1 MNKLFKLVRHLT
13 MSLFAMATLIGTTA
27 NAERLLTEN
36 FEYKLGNLYSQ
47 GGWLKYGTQAA
58 GPVQVIDNA
67 LTYPDYQ
74 DKAVG
79 KAVHLT
85 QVASGEDLM
94 RAVSETAISSGKV
107 YLSALVKVNAVADD
121 QYFLSW
127 RLSNPPLLVSLTKKT
142 PPENTRLIAS
152 KGSADGKF
160 VFKISRNSAT
170 LFESTEEFEL
180 GKTYLVVMSYEF
192 KEGTKNDV
200 VQLWVNPA
208 VASTEPKPNAAINSA
223 THTGADMKSFQAI
236 ELRQGSSATKVGP
249 EVIVDAIRVGTAWTD
264 LFDVASTEPTMT
276 VTPTVVYD
284 GSAVAIG
291 SSTTFATYA
300 VEYANLE
307 NPIDVYL
314 TGANRNQFEVSAAT
328 IPAGSGK
335 ATITLTYKPQ
345 AIGKHT
351 ARINFEST
359 VSTLNTGFAATGIA
373 WDPANPPMIVAHS
386 GGLTPFTCKA
396 GEQQK
401 QTITVT
407 TSDLPDYGKAAVKG
421 LSNGAFI
428 ISTATLLKNG
438 NTQIN
443 ITFKPLVPGDYEEVI
458 EFSGIKAV
466 TETIRIY
473 GTATENG
480 TTEDREGDRLPLDD
494 SKPLASYMQN
504 FDGVTKNKPL
514 SIEGWKNLAQVGNRA
529 WWGYTWADG
538 NSAAK
543 VTPYDSKMEETT
555 PCVMTLVS
563 PALDF
568 KNTPNPVLTFKVMGT
583 LMRDGMAD
591 QLEVC
596 YIEKDGEGMYVQPID
611 GLNIPAS
618 PDKNEEWVPYTID
631 LKGLDLADVFFIG
644 FRFNSS
650 RGTESTTSY
659 YIDDF
664 SWGQTNV
671 PLIRPNIREGSFKAT
686 AGKKATSPDIEIEG
700 IALTSDI
707 KISLYGAHKGFFTL
721 STTTL
726 PAAGGKFNLDFLN
739 TEPGEYAVEVDLNSD
754 GAPLT
759 AVIVGVQNETAT
771 GITDV
776 IVDLSQP
783 VSVYDI
789 QGRALI
795 TNKQIS
801 STSELKSAFGEG
813 IYIVKQGEKACK
825 VKL

>member
-1 MNKLFKLVRHLT
+1 M
-13 MSLFAMATLIGTTA
+13 
-27 NAERLLTEN
+27 
-36 FEYKLGNLYSQ
+36 
-47 GGWLKYGTQAA
+47 
-58 GPVQVIDNA
+58 QVIDNA

-121 QYFLSW
+121 QYFLAFIQPTSAGI
-127 RLSNPPLLVSLTKKT
+127 VDKKT

-160 VFKISRNSAT
+160 MFKISRNSAT

-208 VASTEPKPNAAINSA
+208 VASTEPQPNAAINSA

-291 SSTTFATYA
+291 SSTTYATYA

-314 TGANRNQFEVSAAT
+314 TGANRNQFEVSAET

-529 WWGYTWADG
+529 WWGYTWDDG
-538 NSAAK
+538 NGAAK

-650 RGTESTTSY
+650 RGAESTTSY

-686 AGKKATSPDIEIEG
+686 AGKKASSPDIEIEG

-739 TEPGEYAVEVDLNSD
+739 TEPGEYAVEVDLNSE

>member
-36 FEYKLGNLYSQ
+36 FEYELGNLYSQ

-121 QYFLSW
+121 QYFLAFIQPTSAGI
-127 RLSNPPLLVSLTKKT
+127 VDKKT

-192 KEGTKNDV
+192 KEGTKNDM

-208 VASTEPKPNAAINSA
+208 VASTEPQPNAAINSA

-291 SSTTFATYA
+291 SSTTYATYA

-314 TGANRNQFEVSAAT
+314 TGANRNQFEVSAET

-514 SIEGWKNLAQVGNRA
+514 SIEGWKSLAQVGNRA

-631 LKGLDLADVFFIG
+631 LKGLDLADTFFIG

-650 RGTESTTSY
+650 RGAESTTSY

-739 TEPGEYAVEVDLNSD
+739 TEPGEYAVEVDLNSE

>member
-36 FEYKLGNLYSQ
+36 FEYNLGNLYSQ

-94 RAVSETAISSGKV
+94 RAVSATAITSGKV

-121 QYFLSW
+121 QYFLAFIQPTSAGI
-127 RLSNPPLLVSLTKKT
+127 VDKKT

-249 EVIVDAIRVGTAWTD
+249 EVILDAIRVGTAWTD

-314 TGANRNQFEVSAAT
+314 TGANRNQFEVSAET

-650 RGTESTTSY
+650 RGAESTTSY

-739 TEPGEYAVEVDLNSD
+739 TEPGEYAVEVDLNSE

>member
-36 FEYKLGNLYSQ
+36 FEYNLGNLYSQ

-121 QYFLSW
+121 QYFLAFIQPTSAGI
-127 RLSNPPLLVSLTKKT
+127 VDKKT

-249 EVIVDAIRVGTAWTD
+249 EVIIDAIRVGTAWTD

-291 SSTTFATYA
+291 SSTTYATYA

-314 TGANRNQFEVSAAT
+314 TGANRNQFEVSAET

-529 WWGYTWADG
+529 WWGYTWDDG
-538 NSAAK
+538 NGAAK

-631 LKGLDLADVFFIG
+631 LKGLDLADTFFIG

-650 RGTESTTSY
+650 RGAESTTSY

-739 TEPGEYAVEVDLNSD
+739 TEPGEYAVEVDLNSE

-813 IYIVKQGEKACK
+813 IYIVKQGKKACK

>member
-1 MNKLFKLVRHLT
+1 MNKLFKLVKHLT

-36 FEYKLGNLYSQ
+36 FEYELGNLYSQ

-121 QYFLSW
+121 QYFLAFIQPTSAGI
-127 RLSNPPLLVSLTKKT
+127 VDKKT

-208 VASTEPKPNAAINSA
+208 VASTEPQPNAAINSA

-249 EVIVDAIRVGTAWTD
+249 EVIIDAIRVGTAWTD

-314 TGANRNQFEVSAAT
+314 TGANRNQFEVSAET

-428 ISTATLLKNG
+428 ISTAILLKNG

-543 VTPYDSKMEETT
+543 VTPYDSKMEEST

-631 LKGLDLADVFFIG
+631 LKGLDLADTFFIG

-650 RGTESTTSY
+650 RGAESTTSY

-739 TEPGEYAVEVDLNSD
+739 TEPGEYAVEVDLNSE

-801 STSELKSAFGEG
+801 STSELKSTFGEG

>member
-36 FEYKLGNLYSQ
+36 FEYNLGNLYSQ

-121 QYFLSW
+121 QYFLAFIQPTSAGI
-127 RLSNPPLLVSLTKKT
+127 VDKKT
-142 PPENTRLIAS
+142 PLENTRLIAS

-314 TGANRNQFEVSAAT
+314 TGANRNQFEVSAET

-359 VSTLNTGFAATGIA
+359 VSTLNTGFAATAIA
-373 WDPANPPMIVAHS
+373 WDPANPPTIVAHS
-386 GGLTPFTCKA
+386 EGLTPFTCKA

-407 TSDLPDYGKAAVKG
+407 TSNLPDYGKAAVKG

-494 SKPLASYMQN
+494 SKPLASYVQN

-650 RGTESTTSY
+650 RGAESTTSY

-739 TEPGEYAVEVDLNSD
+739 TEPGEYAVEVDLNSE

-759 AVIVGVQNETAT
+759 AVIVGVQNETVT

>member
-1 MNKLFKLVRHLT
+1 MNKLFKLVKHLT

-36 FEYKLGNLYSQ
+36 FEYELGNLYSQ

-94 RAVSETAISSGKV
+94 RAVSETAFSSGKV

-121 QYFLSW
+121 QYFLAFIQPTSAGI
-127 RLSNPPLLVSLTKKT
+127 VDKKT

-249 EVIVDAIRVGTAWTD
+249 EVIIDAIRVGTAWTD

-314 TGANRNQFEVSAAT
+314 TGANRNQFEVSAET

-373 WDPANPPMIVAHS
+373 WDPENPPMIVAHS
-386 GGLTPFTCKA
+386 EGLTPFTCKA

-407 TSDLPDYGKAAVKG
+407 TSDLPDYGKVAVKG

-466 TETIRIY
+466 TKTIRIT

-631 LKGLDLADVFFIG
+631 LKGLDLADTFFIG

-650 RGTESTTSY
+650 RGAESTTSY

-739 TEPGEYAVEVDLNSD
+739 TEPGEYAVEVDLNSE

>member
-1 MNKLFKLVRHLT
+1 MNKLFKLVKHLT

-36 FEYKLGNLYSQ
+36 FEYELGNLYSQ

-107 YLSALVKVNAVADD
+107 YLSALVKVNAVADN
-121 QYFLSW
+121 QYFLAFIQPTSAGI
-127 RLSNPPLLVSLTKKT
+127 VDKKT

-291 SSTTFATYA
+291 SSTTYATYA

-314 TGANRNQFEVSAAT
+314 TGANRNQFEVSAET

-428 ISTATLLKNG
+428 ISTTTLLKNG

-650 RGTESTTSY
+650 RGAESTTSY

-739 TEPGEYAVEVDLNSD
+739 TEPGEYAVEVDLNSE

>member
-36 FEYKLGNLYSQ
+36 FEYELGNLYSQ

-121 QYFLSW
+121 QYFLAFIQPTSAGI
-127 RLSNPPLLVSLTKKT
+127 VDKKT

-152 KGSADGKF
+152 KGSADSKF

-170 LFESTEEFEL
+170 LFESTKEFEL

-291 SSTTFATYA
+291 SNTTYATYA

-314 TGANRNQFEVSAAT
+314 TGANRNQFEVSAET

-543 VTPYDSKMEETT
+543 VTPYDSKMEEST

-650 RGTESTTSY
+650 RGAESTTSY

-739 TEPGEYAVEVDLNSD
+739 TEPGEYAVEVDLNSE

>member
-1 MNKLFKLVRHLT
+1 MNKFFKLVRHLT

-36 FEYKLGNLYSQ
+36 FEYELGNLYSQ

-58 GPVQVIDNA
+58 GPVQVINNA

-79 KAVHLT
+79 KAVQLT

-121 QYFLSW
+121 QYFLAFIQPTSAGI
-127 RLSNPPLLVSLTKKT
+127 VDKKT

-314 TGANRNQFEVSAAT
+314 TGANRNQFEVSAET

-373 WDPANPPMIVAHS
+373 WDPENPPMIVAHS

-529 WWGYTWADG
+529 WWGYTWDDG
-538 NSAAK
+538 NGAAK

-631 LKGLDLADVFFIG
+631 LKGLDLADMFFIG

-650 RGTESTTSY
+650 RGAESTTSY

-739 TEPGEYAVEVDLNSD
+739 TEPGEYAVEVDLNSE

>member
-36 FEYKLGNLYSQ
+36 FEYELGNLYSQ

-121 QYFLSW
+121 QYFLAFIQPTSAGI
-127 RLSNPPLLVSLTKKT
+127 VDKKT

-208 VASTEPKPNAAINSA
+208 VASTEPQPNAAINSA

-291 SSTTFATYA
+291 SSTTYATYA

-314 TGANRNQFEVSAAT
+314 TGANRNQFEVSAET

-631 LKGLDLADVFFIG
+631 LKGLDLADTFFIG

-650 RGTESTTSY
+650 RGAESTTSY

-739 TEPGEYAVEVDLNSD
+739 TEPGEYAVEVDLNSE

>member
-36 FEYKLGNLYSQ
+36 FEYELGNLYSQ

-58 GPVQVIDNA
+58 GPVQVINNA

-74 DKAVG
+74 DKALG

-121 QYFLSW
+121 QYFLAFIQPTSAGI
-127 RLSNPPLLVSLTKKT
+127 VDKKT

-152 KGSADGKF
+152 KGSVDGKF

-291 SSTTFATYA
+291 SSTTFATYD

-314 TGANRNQFEVSAAT
+314 TGANRNQFEVSAET

-351 ARINFEST
+351 ARINFESS

-373 WDPANPPMIVAHS
+373 WDPENPPTIVAHS
-386 GGLTPFTCKA
+386 EGLTPFTCKA

-407 TSDLPDYGKAAVKG
+407 TSNLPDYGKAAVKG

-458 EFSGIKAV
+458 EFSGIKAT
-466 TETIRIY
+466 TETIRIT
-473 GTATENG
+473 GKATENG

-494 SKPLASYMQN
+494 SKPLASYVQN

-631 LKGLDLADVFFIG
+631 LKGLDLADTFFIG

-650 RGTESTTSY
+650 RGAESTTSY

-671 PLIRPNIREGSFKAT
+671 PLIRPNIREGSFRAT

-739 TEPGEYAVEVDLNSD
+739 TEPGEYAVEVDLNSE

-789 QGRALI
+789 QGHALI

>member
-36 FEYKLGNLYSQ
+36 FEYELGNLYSQ

-121 QYFLSW
+121 QYFLAFIQPTSAGI
-127 RLSNPPLLVSLTKKT
+127 VDKKT

-208 VASTEPKPNAAINSA
+208 VASTEPQPNATINSA

-249 EVIVDAIRVGTAWTD
+249 EVIIDAIRVGTAWTD

-314 TGANRNQFEVSAAT
+314 TGANRNQFEVSTET

-351 ARINFEST
+351 ARINFESS

-373 WDPANPPMIVAHS
+373 WDPENPPMIVAHS

-466 TETIRIY
+466 TETIRIS
-473 GTATENG
+473 GKATENG

-494 SKPLASYMQN
+494 SKPLASYVQN

-568 KNTPNPVLTFKVMGT
+568 KKTPNPVLTFKVMGT
-583 LMRDGMAD
+583 LMRNGMAD

-631 LKGLDLADVFFIG
+631 LKGLDLADTFFIG

-650 RGTESTTSY
+650 RGAESTTSY

-671 PLIRPNIREGSFKAT
+671 PLIRPNIRQGSFKAT

-739 TEPGEYAVEVDLNSD
+739 TEPGEYAVEVDLNSE

>member
-36 FEYKLGNLYSQ
+36 FEYELGSLYSQ
-47 GGWLKYGTQAA
+47 GGWLKYGTQAT

-121 QYFLSW
+121 QYFLAFIQPTSAGI
-127 RLSNPPLLVSLTKKT
+127 VDKKT

-291 SSTTFATYA
+291 SSTTYATYA

-314 TGANRNQFEVSAAT
+314 TGANRNQFEVSAET

-529 WWGYTWADG
+529 WWGYTWDDG
-538 NSAAK
+538 NGAAK
-543 VTPYDSKMEETT
+543 VTPYDSKMEEST

-631 LKGLDLADVFFIG
+631 LKGLDLADTFFIG

-650 RGTESTTSY
+650 RGAESTTSY

-726 PAAGGKFNLDFLN
+726 PAVGGKFNLDFLN
-739 TEPGEYAVEVDLNSD
+739 TEPGEYAVEVDLNSE

>member
-36 FEYKLGNLYSQ
+36 FEYNLGNLYSQ

-94 RAVSETAISSGKV
+94 RAVSATAITSGKV

-121 QYFLSW
+121 QYFLAFIQPTSAGI
-127 RLSNPPLLVSLTKKT
+127 VDKKT

-291 SSTTFATYA
+291 SSTTYATYA

-314 TGANRNQFEVSAAT
+314 TGANRNQFEVSAET

-345 AIGKHT
+345 AIGKHS
-351 ARINFEST
+351 ARINFESS
-359 VSTLNTGFAATGIA
+359 VSTLNTGFAATAIA
-373 WDPANPPMIVAHS
+373 WDPANPPTIVAHS
-386 GGLTPFTCKA
+386 EGLTPFTCKA

-407 TSDLPDYGKAAVKG
+407 TSNLPDYGKAAVKG
-421 LSNGAFI
+421 LSNSAFI

-458 EFSGIKAV
+458 EFSGIKAT
-466 TETIRIY
+466 TETIRIT

-650 RGTESTTSY
+650 RGAESTTSY

-739 TEPGEYAVEVDLNSD
+739 TEPGEYAVEVDLNSE

-801 STSELKSAFGEG
+801 SASELKSAFGEG

>member
-1 MNKLFKLVRHLT
+1 MNKLFKLVKHLT

-36 FEYKLGNLYSQ
+36 FEYNLGNLYSQ

-121 QYFLSW
+121 QYFLAFIQPTSAGI
-127 RLSNPPLLVSLTKKT
+127 VDKKT

-208 VASTEPKPNAAINSA
+208 VASTEPQPNAAINSA

-291 SSTTFATYA
+291 SSTTYATYA

-314 TGANRNQFEVSAAT
+314 TGANRNQFEVSAET

-529 WWGYTWADG
+529 WWGYTWDDG
-538 NSAAK
+538 NGAAK
-543 VTPYDSKMEETT
+543 VTPYDSKMEEST

-631 LKGLDLADVFFIG
+631 LKGLDLADTFFIG

-650 RGTESTTSY
+650 RGAESTTSY

-739 TEPGEYAVEVDLNSD
+739 TEPGEYAVEVDLNSE

>member
-1 MNKLFKLVRHLT
+1 MNKSISILKHLFGILAIVALCGVP
-13 MSLFAMATLIGTTA
+13 AQ
-27 NAERLLTEN
+27 AERMLTEN
-36 FEYKLGNLYSQ
+36 FEYELGNLYSQ

-94 RAVSETAISSGKV
+94 RALSETAISSGKV

-121 QYFLSW
+121 QYFLAFIQPTSAGI
-127 RLSNPPLLVSLTKKT
+127 VDKKT

-152 KGSADGKF
+152 KGSVDGKF

-314 TGANRNQFEVSAAT
+314 TGANRNQFEVSAET

-373 WDPANPPMIVAHS
+373 WDPENPPMIVAHS
-386 GGLTPFTCKA
+386 EGLTPFTCKA

-458 EFSGIKAV
+458 EFSGIKAT
-466 TETIRIY
+466 TETIRIT

-494 SKPLASYMQN
+494 SKPLASYVQN
-504 FDGVTKNKPL
+504 FDGVIKNKPL

-538 NSAAK
+538 NGAAK

-650 RGTESTTSY
+650 RGAESTTSY

-739 TEPGEYAVEVDLNSD
+739 TEPGEYAVEVDLNSE

>member
-1 MNKLFKLVRHLT
+1 MNKLFKLVKHLT

-36 FEYKLGNLYSQ
+36 FEYELGNLYSQ

-79 KAVHLT
+79 NAVHLT

-121 QYFLSW
+121 QYFLAFIQPTSAGI
-127 RLSNPPLLVSLTKKT
+127 VDKKT

-208 VASTEPKPNAAINSA
+208 VASTEPQPNAAINSA

-249 EVIVDAIRVGTAWTD
+249 EVIIDAIRVGTAWTD

-291 SSTTFATYA
+291 SSTTYATYA

-314 TGANRNQFEVSAAT
+314 TGANRNQFEVSAET

-739 TEPGEYAVEVDLNSD
+739 TEPGEYAVEVDLNSE

-789 QGRALI
+789 QGHALI

>member
-36 FEYKLGNLYSQ
+36 FEYELGNLYSQ

-58 GPVQVIDNA
+58 GPVQVINNA

-121 QYFLSW
+121 QYFLAFIQPTSAGI
-127 RLSNPPLLVSLTKKT
+127 VDKKT

-200 VQLWVNPA
+200 LQLWVNPA
-208 VASTEPKPNAAINSA
+208 VASTEPQPNAAINSA

-291 SSTTFATYA
+291 SSTTYATYA

-314 TGANRNQFEVSAAT
+314 TGANRNQFEVSAET

-739 TEPGEYAVEVDLNSD
+739 TEPGEYAVEVDLNSE

>member
-36 FEYKLGNLYSQ
+36 FEYNLGNLYSQ

-58 GPVQVIDNA
+58 DPVQVIDNA

-121 QYFLSW
+121 QYFLAFIQPTSAGI
-127 RLSNPPLLVSLTKKT
+127 VDKKT

-208 VASTEPKPNAAINSA
+208 VASTEPQPNAAINSA

-314 TGANRNQFEVSAAT
+314 TGANRNQFEVSAET

-373 WDPANPPMIVAHS
+373 WDPENPPTIVAHS

-407 TSDLPDYGKAAVKG
+407 TSNLPDYGKAAVKG

-529 WWGYTWADG
+529 WWGYTWDDG
-538 NSAAK
+538 NGAAK
-543 VTPYDSKMEETT
+543 VTPYDSKMEEST

-631 LKGLDLADVFFIG
+631 LKGLDLADTFFIG

-650 RGTESTTSY
+650 RGAESTTSY

-739 TEPGEYAVEVDLNSD
+739 TEPGEYAVEVDLNSE

>member
-36 FEYKLGNLYSQ
+36 FEYNLGNLYSQ

-94 RAVSETAISSGKV
+94 RAVSATAITSGKV

-121 QYFLSW
+121 QYFLAFIQPTSAGI
-127 RLSNPPLLVSLTKKT
+127 VDKKT

-236 ELRQGSSATKVGP
+236 ELRQGSSSTKVGP

-291 SSTTFATYA
+291 SSATYATYA

-314 TGANRNQFEVSAAT
+314 TGANRNQFEVSAET

-351 ARINFEST
+351 ARINFESS
-359 VSTLNTGFAATGIA
+359 VSTLNTGFAATAIA

-386 GGLTPFTCKA
+386 EGLTPFTCKA

-407 TSDLPDYGKAAVKG
+407 TSNLPDYGKAAVKG

-443 ITFKPLVPGDYEEVI
+443 ITFKPLAPGDYEEVI

-494 SKPLASYMQN
+494 SKPLASYVQN

-583 LMRDGMAD
+583 LMRDGMTD

-631 LKGLDLADVFFIG
+631 LKSLDLADTFFIG
-644 FRFNSS
+644 FRFHSN
-650 RGTESTTSY
+650 RGAESTTSY

-707 KISLYGAHKGFFTL
+707 KISLHGAHKGFFTL

-739 TEPGEYAVEVDLNSD
+739 TEPGEYAVEVDLNSE

>member
-36 FEYKLGNLYSQ
+36 FEYELGNLYSQ
-47 GGWLKYGTQAA
+47 GGWLKYGTQAT

-121 QYFLSW
+121 QYFLAFIQPTSAGI
-127 RLSNPPLLVSLTKKT
+127 VDKKT

-314 TGANRNQFEVSAAT
+314 TGANRNQFEVSAET

-543 VTPYDSKMEETT
+543 VTPYDSKMEEST

-631 LKGLDLADVFFIG
+631 LKGLDLADTFFIG

-650 RGTESTTSY
+650 RGAESTTSY

-739 TEPGEYAVEVDLNSD
+739 TEPGEYAVEVDLNSE

-801 STSELKSAFGEG
+801 STSELKSTFGEG

>member
-1 MNKLFKLVRHLT
+1 MNKLFKLVKHLT

-36 FEYKLGNLYSQ
+36 FEYNLGNLYSQ

-121 QYFLSW
+121 QYFLAFIQPTSAGI
-127 RLSNPPLLVSLTKKT
+127 VDKKT

-314 TGANRNQFEVSAAT
+314 TGANRNQFEVSAET

-529 WWGYTWADG
+529 WWGYTWDDG

-650 RGTESTTSY
+650 RGAESTTSY

-739 TEPGEYAVEVDLNSD
+739 TEPGEYAVEVDLNSE

>member
-36 FEYKLGNLYSQ
+36 FEYELGNLYSQ

-58 GPVQVIDNA
+58 GPVQVTNNA

-121 QYFLSW
+121 QYFLAFIQPTSAGI
-127 RLSNPPLLVSLTKKT
+127 VDKKT

-152 KGSADGKF
+152 KGSVDGKF

-208 VASTEPKPNAAINSA
+208 VASTEPQPNAAINSA

-291 SSTTFATYA
+291 SSTTFATYD

-314 TGANRNQFEVSAAT
+314 TGANRNQFEVSAET

-373 WDPANPPMIVAHS
+373 WDPENPPTIVAHS
-386 GGLTPFTCKA
+386 EGLTPFTCKA

-458 EFSGIKAV
+458 EFSGIKAT
-466 TETIRIY
+466 TETIRIT

-494 SKPLASYMQN
+494 SKPLASYVQN
-504 FDGVTKNKPL
+504 FDGVIKNKPL
-514 SIEGWKNLAQVGNRA
+514 SVEGWKNLAQVGNRA

-538 NSAAK
+538 NGAAK

-631 LKGLDLADVFFIG
+631 LKGLDLADSFFIG

-650 RGTESTTSY
+650 RGAESTTSY

-671 PLIRPNIREGSFKAT
+671 PLIRPNIREGSFKAI

-739 TEPGEYAVEVDLNSD
+739 TEPGEYAVEVDLNSE

-789 QGRALI
+789 QGHALI

>member
-1 MNKLFKLVRHLT
+1 

-36 FEYKLGNLYSQ
+36 FEYELGNLYSQ

-107 YLSALVKVNAVADD
+107 YLSALVKVNAVADN
-121 QYFLSW
+121 QYFLAFIQPTSAGI
-127 RLSNPPLLVSLTKKT
+127 VDKKT

-208 VASTEPKPNAAINSA
+208 VASTEPQPNAAINSA

-249 EVIVDAIRVGTAWTD
+249 EVIIDAIRVGTAWTD

-291 SSTTFATYA
+291 SSTTYATYA

-314 TGANRNQFEVSAAT
+314 TGANRNQFEVSAET

-529 WWGYTWADG
+529 WWGYTWDDG
-538 NSAAK
+538 NGAAK
-543 VTPYDSKMEETT
+543 VTPYDSKMEEST

-644 FRFNSS
+644 FCFNSS
-650 RGTESTTSY
+650 RGAESTTSY

-671 PLIRPNIREGSFKAT
+671 PLIRPNIRQGSFKAT

-739 TEPGEYAVEVDLNSD
+739 TEPGEYAVEVDLNSE

-759 AVIVGVQNETAT
+759 AVIVGVQNETVT

>member
-36 FEYKLGNLYSQ
+36 FEYNLGNLYSQ

-107 YLSALVKVNAVADD
+107 YLSALVKVNAVADN
-121 QYFLSW
+121 QYFLAFIQPTSAGI
-127 RLSNPPLLVSLTKKT
+127 VDKKT

-208 VASTEPKPNAAINSA
+208 VTSTEPQPNAAINSA

-291 SSTTFATYA
+291 SSTTYATYA

-314 TGANRNQFEVSAAT
+314 TGANRNQFEVSAET

-529 WWGYTWADG
+529 WWGYTWDDG
-538 NSAAK
+538 NGAAK
-543 VTPYDSKMEETT
+543 VTPYDSKMEEST

-650 RGTESTTSY
+650 RGAESTTSY

-739 TEPGEYAVEVDLNSD
+739 TEPGEYAVEVDLNSE

>member
-1 MNKLFKLVRHLT
+1 MNKLFKLVKHLT

-36 FEYKLGNLYSQ
+36 FEYELGNLYSQ

-121 QYFLSW
+121 QYFLAFIQPTSAGI
-127 RLSNPPLLVSLTKKT
+127 VDKKT

-208 VASTEPKPNAAINSA
+208 VASTEPQPNAAINSA

-291 SSTTFATYA
+291 SSTTYATYA

-314 TGANRNQFEVSAAT
+314 TGANRNQFEVSAET

-494 SKPLASYMQN
+494 SKPLASYVQN

-596 YIEKDGEGMYVQPID
+596 YIEKDGESMYVQPID

-739 TEPGEYAVEVDLNSD
+739 TEPGEYAVEVDLNSE

>member
-1 MNKLFKLVRHLT
+1 MNKLFKLVKHLT

-36 FEYKLGNLYSQ
+36 FEYELGNLYSQ

-58 GPVQVIDNA
+58 GPVQVINNA

-121 QYFLSW
+121 QYFLAFIQPTSAGI
-127 RLSNPPLLVSLTKKT
+127 VDKKT

-314 TGANRNQFEVSAAT
+314 TGANRNQFEVSAET

-373 WDPANPPMIVAHS
+373 WDPKNPPMIVAHS
-386 GGLTPFTCKA
+386 EGLTPFTCKA

-466 TETIRIY
+466 TKTIRIT

-563 PALDF
+563 PALNF

-650 RGTESTTSY
+650 RGAESTTSY

-726 PAAGGKFNLDFLN
+726 PAAGGKFNLEFLN
-739 TEPGEYAVEVDLNSD
+739 TEPGEYAVEVDLNSE

>member
-36 FEYKLGNLYSQ
+36 FEYELGNLYSQ

-121 QYFLSW
+121 QYFLAFIQPTSAGI
-127 RLSNPPLLVSLTKKT
+127 VDKKT

-208 VASTEPKPNAAINSA
+208 VASTEPQPNAAINSA

-291 SSTTFATYA
+291 SSTTYATYA

-314 TGANRNQFEVSAAT
+314 TGANRNQFEVSAET

-529 WWGYTWADG
+529 WWGYTWDDG
-538 NSAAK
+538 NGAAK
-543 VTPYDSKMEETT
+543 VTPYDSKMEEST

-650 RGTESTTSY
+650 RGAESTTSY

-726 PAAGGKFNLDFLN
+726 PAAGGKFNLEFLN
-739 TEPGEYAVEVDLNSD
+739 TEPGEYAVEVDLNSE

>member
-36 FEYKLGNLYSQ
+36 FEYELGNLYSQ

-121 QYFLSW
+121 QYFLAFIQPTSAGI
-127 RLSNPPLLVSLTKKT
+127 VDKKT

-208 VASTEPKPNAAINSA
+208 VASTEPQPNATINSA

-249 EVIVDAIRVGTAWTD
+249 EVIIDAIRVGTAWTD

-314 TGANRNQFEVSAAT
+314 TGANRNQFEVSTET

-351 ARINFEST
+351 ARINFESS

-373 WDPANPPMIVAHS
+373 WDPENPPMIVVHS

-466 TETIRIY
+466 TETIRIS
-473 GTATENG
+473 GKATENG

-494 SKPLASYMQN
+494 SKPLASYVQN

-596 YIEKDGEGMYVQPID
+596 YIEKDGEGMYVQPIN

-650 RGTESTTSY
+650 RGAESTTSY

-739 TEPGEYAVEVDLNSD
+739 TEPGEYAVEVDLNSE

-801 STSELKSAFGEG
+801 CTSELKSAFGEG

>member
-36 FEYKLGNLYSQ
+36 FEYELGNLYSQ

-58 GPVQVIDNA
+58 DPVQVTNNA

-121 QYFLSW
+121 QYFLAFIQPTSAGI
-127 RLSNPPLLVSLTKKT
+127 VDKKT

-152 KGSADGKF
+152 KGSVDGKF

-314 TGANRNQFEVSAAT
+314 TGANRNQFEVSAET

-373 WDPANPPMIVAHS
+373 WDPENPPMIVAHS
-386 GGLTPFTCKA
+386 EGLTPFTCKA

-466 TETIRIY
+466 TETIRIT

-494 SKPLASYMQN
+494 SKPLASYVQN
-504 FDGVTKNKPL
+504 FDGVIKNKPL
-514 SIEGWKNLAQVGNRA
+514 SVEGWKNLAQVGNRA

-650 RGTESTTSY
+650 RGAESTTSY

-671 PLIRPNIREGSFKAT
+671 PLIRPNIREGSFRAT

-739 TEPGEYAVEVDLNSD
+739 TEPGEYAVEVDLNSE

-789 QGRALI
+789 QGHALI

>member
-1 MNKLFKLVRHLT
+1 MNKLFKLVKHLT

-36 FEYKLGNLYSQ
+36 FEYNLGNLYSQ

-121 QYFLSW
+121 QYFLAFIQPTSAGI
-127 RLSNPPLLVSLTKKT
+127 VDKKT

-208 VASTEPKPNAAINSA
+208 VASTEPQPNATINSA

-291 SSTTFATYA
+291 SSTTYATYA

-314 TGANRNQFEVSAAT
+314 TGANRNQFEVSAET

-543 VTPYDSKMEETT
+543 VTPYDSKMEEST

-631 LKGLDLADVFFIG
+631 LKGLDLADTFFIG

-650 RGTESTTSY
+650 RGSESTTSY

-686 AGKKATSPDIEIEG
+686 ADKKATSPDIEIEG

-739 TEPGEYAVEVDLNSD
+739 TEPGEYAVEVDLNSE

-783 VSVYDI
+783 VSVYNI

>member
-36 FEYKLGNLYSQ
+36 FEYELGNLYSQ

-121 QYFLSW
+121 QYFLAFIQPTSAGI
-127 RLSNPPLLVSLTKKT
+127 VDKKT

-152 KGSADGKF
+152 KGSVDGKF

-208 VASTEPKPNAAINSA
+208 VASTEPQPNAAINSA

-314 TGANRNQFEVSAAT
+314 TGANRNQFEVSAET

-373 WDPANPPMIVAHS
+373 WDPENPPMIVAHS
-386 GGLTPFTCKA
+386 EGLTPFTCKA

-466 TETIRIY
+466 TETIRIT

-494 SKPLASYMQN
+494 SKPLASYVQN
-504 FDGVTKNKPL
+504 FDGVIKNKPL

-538 NSAAK
+538 NGAAK

-650 RGTESTTSY
+650 RGAESTTSY

-739 TEPGEYAVEVDLNSD
+739 TEPGEYAVEVDLNSE

-789 QGRALI
+789 QGHALI

>member
-1 MNKLFKLVRHLT
+1 MNKLFKLVKHLT

-36 FEYKLGNLYSQ
+36 FEYELGNLYFQ

-121 QYFLSW
+121 QYFLAFIQPTSAGI
-127 RLSNPPLLVSLTKKT
+127 VDKKT

-208 VASTEPKPNAAINSA
+208 VASTEPQPNAAINSA

-249 EVIVDAIRVGTAWTD
+249 EVIIDAIRVGTAWTD

-291 SSTTFATYA
+291 SSTTYATYA

-314 TGANRNQFEVSAAT
+314 TGANRNQFEVSAET

-494 SKPLASYMQN
+494 SKPLASYTQN

-529 WWGYTWADG
+529 WWGYTWDDG
-538 NSAAK
+538 NGAAK
-543 VTPYDSKMEETT
+543 VTPYDSKMEEST

-631 LKGLDLADVFFIG
+631 LKGLDLADTFFIG

-650 RGTESTTSY
+650 RGAESTTSY

-739 TEPGEYAVEVDLNSD
+739 TEPGEYAVEVDLNSE

>member
-1 MNKLFKLVRHLT
+1 

-36 FEYKLGNLYSQ
+36 FEYNLGNLYSQ

-58 GPVQVIDNA
+58 SPMQVIDNA

-94 RAVSETAISSGKV
+94 RAVSETAITSGKV

-121 QYFLSW
+121 QYFLAFIQPTSAGI
-127 RLSNPPLLVSLTKKT
+127 VDKKT

-236 ELRQGSSATKVGP
+236 ELRQGSSSTKVGP

-291 SSTTFATYA
+291 SSATYATYA

-314 TGANRNQFEVSAAT
+314 TGANRNQFEVSAET

-351 ARINFEST
+351 AHINFESS
-359 VSTLNTGFAATGIA
+359 VSTLNTGFAATAIA
-373 WDPANPPMIVAHS
+373 WDPANPPTIVAHS
-386 GGLTPFTCKA
+386 EGLTPFTCKA

-407 TSDLPDYGKAAVKG
+407 TSNLPDYGKAAVKG

-458 EFSGIKAV
+458 EFSGIKAT
-466 TETIRIY
+466 TETIRIT

-494 SKPLASYMQN
+494 SKPLASYVQN

-538 NSAAK
+538 YSAAK

-631 LKGLDLADVFFIG
+631 LKGLDLADTFFIG

-650 RGTESTTSY
+650 RGAESTTSY

-739 TEPGEYAVEVDLNSD
+739 TEPGEYAVEVDLNSE